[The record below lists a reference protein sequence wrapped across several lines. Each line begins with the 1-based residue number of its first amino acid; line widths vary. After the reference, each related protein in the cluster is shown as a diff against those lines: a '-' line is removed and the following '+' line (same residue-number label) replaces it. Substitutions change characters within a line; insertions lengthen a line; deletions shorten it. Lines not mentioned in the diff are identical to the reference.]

1 MTNAHKKEAWIVA
14 LIVLAAVI
22 VFSYISNT
30 HAEVVLEKP
39 PETADLSVSDFT
51 VSTPSGILTIGHTSR
66 SEAMQVYPQGENLG
80 RSGVYRPKDLD
91 CLLTFTKHEDILVRM
106 DLGPGGSA
114 TARGIKV
121 GDTFDQVVAKY
132 GSNFTKAYDKVT
144 PNIFDAY
151 YGADRYILF
160 KIEDNIVQKI
170 FIGSPII

>member
-14 LIVLAAVI
+14 LVVLAAVI
-22 VFSYISNT
+22 LFSYISST
-30 HAEVVLEKP
+30 HAEVILEKP
-39 PETADLSVSDFT
+39 PETAALSADDFT
-51 VSTPSGILTIGHTSR
+51 FSTPAGTLTVGQSSR
-66 SEAMQVYPQGENLG
+66 SEAMLVYPQGENLG

-106 DLGPGGSA
+106 DLGPGSSA
-114 TARGIKV
+114 TAREIRV
-121 GDTFDQVVAKY
+121 GDTFDQVVDKY

-160 KIEDNIVQKI
+160 KIKDNIVHKI
-170 FIGSPII
+170 YIGSPII

>member
-14 LIVLAAVI
+14 LIVLAAV
-22 VFSYISNT
+22 VFFSYISST

-39 PETADLSVSDFT
+39 PETAALTTNDFT
-51 VSTPSGILTIGHTSR
+51 ISTPAGSLVVGQSSR
-66 SEAMQVYPQGENLG
+66 SEAMQVYPQGQNLG
-80 RSGVYRPKDLD
+80 RSGVYRPKNLD

-106 DLGPGGSA
+106 DLGPGSSA
-114 TARGIKV
+114 TAREIKA

-132 GSNFTKAYDKVT
+132 GTNFTKAYDKMT